1 MKTSH
6 RRARARGNKTQ
17 SAADALPTQPSG
29 KTLIV
34 CSPTLGSAGMPA
46 AEFGPAAASD
56 IRPNSAEVFH
66 VMAQHA
72 ASRVGFRG
80 VVISPCYCDP
90 LDRQRAA
97 VTAAHHFPLR
107 SDAVRALDAVTWVP
121 VPSTMRREELAQV
134 LQEEAANLR
143 YTAGEEN
150 WVLALWH
157 PDAFGFETGA
167 AKEFAATAVFG
178 TALTL

>member
-1 MKTSH
+1 
-6 RRARARGNKTQ
+6 
-17 SAADALPTQPSG
+17 
-29 KTLIV
+29 
-34 CSPTLGSAGMPA
+34 
-46 AEFGPAAASD
+46 
-56 IRPNSAEVFH
+56 
-66 VMAQHA
+66 
-72 ASRVGFRG
+72 
-80 VVISPCYCDP
+80 
-90 LDRQRAA
+90 
-97 VTAAHHFPLR
+97 
-107 SDAVRALDAVTWVP
+107 
-121 VPSTMRREELAQV
+121 MRREELAQV